1 MKFVKRI
8 SYFFVIPVFF
18 LALGIFLGVWGSR
31 FFYPGYWQDM
41 NEPTLSPPDSG
52 EETEAAREEMSGTS
66 ESVAAAASG
75 ETLCADTEYVLEE
88 TDIVRNTTVETSWQ
102 IPHKYIGMNRES
114 FLETMELYAAHP
126 PLSEIERGFV
136 GLEVLAFSR
145 ERVVVRMDY
154 RYVQPS
160 ESFYLAVTDNE
171 VVVYLEDR
179 STVYIN
185 TGILLE
191 DLPESLQLQIMD
203 MLFVPDEE
211 TLYDFLETYSS

>member
-18 LALGIFLGVWGSR
+18 LGLGIFLGVWGSR
-31 FFYPGYWQDM
+31 FFYPGHWQDM
-41 NEPTLSPPDSG
+41 NDPLPMPADYG
-52 EETEAAREEMSGTS
+52 EETITSEEVQETP

-88 TDIVRNTTVETSWQ
+88 MDIVRNTTVETTWQ

-136 GLEVLAFSR
+136 GLEVLSFSR

-160 ESFYLAVTDNE
+160 ESFYLAVTDHE
-171 VVVYLEDR
+171 VVAYLEDR

-185 TGILLE
+185 TGIRLE
-191 DLPESLQLQIMD
+191 DLPETLQLQIMD

-211 TLYDFLETYSS
+211 ALYDFLETYSS

>member
-1 MKFVKRI
+1 MVSGAFI
-8 SYFFVIPVFF
+8 FSIPDN
-18 LALGIFLGVWGSR
+18 GT
-31 FFYPGYWQDM
+31 
-41 NEPTLSPPDSG
+41 E
-52 EETEAAREEMSGTS
+52 EETAADTDPYEVAP
-66 ESVAAAASG
+66 SVEAAASG

-88 TDIVRNTTVETSWQ
+88 ADIVRGTTVETSWK
-102 IPHKYIGMNRES
+102 IPHKYIGMNREN

-136 GLEVLAFSR
+136 GLEVLSFSR
-145 ERVVVRMDY
+145 EKVMVRMDY

-160 ESFYLAVTDNE
+160 ASFYLAVSDNE

-185 TGILLE
+185 TGISLE
-191 DLPESLQLQIMD
+191 ELPEQIQLQIMD

>member
-18 LALGIFLGVWGSR
+18 LGLGIFLGVWGSH
-31 FFYPGYWQDM
+31 FFYPGHWQDM
-41 NEPTLSPPDSG
+41 NDPTLPVPVSEG
-52 EETEAAREEMSGTS
+52 ETQESAEIYETTG
-66 ESVAAAASG
+66 SVAAAAAG

-88 TDIVRNTTVETSWQ
+88 TDIVRNTSVETSWKL
-102 IPHKYIGMNRES
+102 PHKYIGMNRES
-114 FLETMELYAAHP
+114 FLETMEIYAAHP

-136 GLEVLAFSR
+136 GLEVLSFSR

-160 ESFYLAVTDNE
+160 ESFYLAVLANE

-179 STVYIN
+179 STIYIN
-185 TGILLE
+185 TGISLE
-191 DLPESLQLQIMD
+191 KLPEQIQLQIMD
-203 MLFVPDEE
+203 MLYVPDEE

>member
-1 MKFVKRI
+1 MKFVRRI
-8 SYFFVIPVFF
+8 SYFFVIPVLF
-18 LALGIFLGVWGSR
+18 LGLGIFLGAWGMQ
-31 FFYPGYWQDM
+31 FFYPGQWQDA
-41 NEPTLSPPDSG
+41 NERVLSSPEK
-52 EETEAAREEMSGTS
+52 EETDRE

-88 TDIVRNTTVETSWQ
+88 TDIVRNTSVETSWKL
-102 IPHKYIGMNRES
+102 PHKYIGMNRES
-114 FLETMELYAAHP
+114 FLDTMEIYAAHP

-136 GLEVLAFSR
+136 GLEVLSFSR

-160 ESFYLAVTDNE
+160 ESFYLAVLANE

-179 STVYIN
+179 STIYIN
-185 TGILLE
+185 TGISLE
-191 DLPESLQLQIMD
+191 KLPEQIQLQIMD
-203 MLFVPDEE
+203 MLYVPDEE

>member
-18 LALGIFLGVWGSR
+18 LGLGIFLGVWGSR
-31 FFYPGYWQDM
+31 FFYPGHWQDM
-41 NEPTLSPPDSG
+41 NDPLPMPADYG
-52 EETEAAREEMSGTS
+52 EETITSEEVQETP
-66 ESVAAAASG
+66 ESVAVAASG

-102 IPHKYIGMNRES
+102 IPHKYIGMDRES

-136 GLEVLAFSR
+136 GLEVLSFSR

-160 ESFYLAVTDNE
+160 ESFYLAVTDHE
-171 VVVYLEDR
+171 VVAYLEDR

-185 TGILLE
+185 TGIRLE
-191 DLPESLQLQIMD
+191 TLPEPLQLQIMD

-211 TLYDFLETYSS
+211 ALYDFLETYSS

>member
-8 SYFFVIPVFF
+8 SYFFVVPVFF
-18 LALGIFLGVWGSR
+18 LGLGIYLGVWGIH
-31 FFYPGYWQDM
+31 FFYPGLWYNM
-41 NEPTLSPPDSG
+41 NDTAKPPYTS
-52 EETEAAREEMSGTS
+52 EETTTDEEDASHL
-66 ESVAAAASG
+66 SVAVASSG

-88 TDIVRNTTVETSWQ
+88 TDILRGTSVETSWK
-102 IPHKYIGMNRES
+102 IPHKYIGMDREN
-114 FLETMELYAAHP
+114 FLESMDLYAEHP

-136 GLEVLAFSR
+136 GLEVLSFSR

-160 ESFYLAVTDNE
+160 ESFYLAVTDHE

-179 STVYIN
+179 TTVYIN
-185 TGILLE
+185 TGIALE
-191 DLPESLQLQIMD
+191 DLPETLQLQIMD

>member
-18 LALGIFLGVWGSR
+18 LGLGIFLGSWGNR
-31 FFYPGYWQDM
+31 FFYPGQWQDM
-41 NEPTLSPPDSG
+41 NGQEFSLPPEM
-52 EETEAAREEMSGTS
+52 EESTAAEEIYETP

-88 TDIVRNTTVETSWQ
+88 MDILRNTTVETSWQ

-114 FLETMELYAAHP
+114 FLASMEVYAAHP

-136 GLEVLAFSR
+136 GLEVLSFSR

-160 ESFYLAVTDNE
+160 ESFYLAVSDNE

-185 TGILLE
+185 TGISLE
-191 DLPESLQLQIMD
+191 DLPENLQLQIMD

>member
-18 LALGIFLGVWGSR
+18 LGLGIFVGVWGSR
-31 FFYPGYWQDM
+31 FFYPGRWQDM
-41 NEPTLSPPDSG
+41 NELTLSSTDTGEGKEISG
-52 EETEAAREEMSGTS
+52 EEPRETP
-66 ESVAAAASG
+66 ESVAVAVSG

-88 TDIVRNTTVETSWQ
+88 TDIVRNTTVETTWQ
-102 IPHKYIGMNRES
+102 IPHKYIGMNREN

-136 GLEVLAFSR
+136 GLEVLSFSR

-160 ESFYLAVTDNE
+160 ESFYLAVTDHE
-171 VVVYLEDR
+171 VVVYLEDK

-185 TGILLE
+185 TGIALE
-191 DLPESLQLQIMD
+191 DLPESLQLEIMD

>member
-18 LALGIFLGVWGSR
+18 LGLGIFLGVWGSR
-31 FFYPGYWQDM
+31 FFYPGHWQDM
-41 NEPTLSPPDSG
+41 NSPTLSPPDSG
-52 EETEAAREEMSGTS
+52 EETEVSPKEMYETA

-179 STVYIN
+179 STIYIN
-185 TGILLE
+185 TGIPLE

-203 MLFVPDEE
+203 MLFVLDEE

>member
-8 SYFFVIPVFF
+8 SYFLVVPVFF
-18 LALGIFLGVWGSR
+18 LGLGIYLGVWGIH
-31 FFYPGYWQDM
+31 FFYPGLWYDM
-41 NEPTLSPPDSG
+41 NDTAKPPYVVEEAVTDEEDNSPPASG
-52 EETEAAREEMSGTS
+52 A
-66 ESVAAAASG
+66 VASSG

-88 TDIVRNTTVETSWQ
+88 TDILRGTSVETSWK
-102 IPHKYIGMNRES
+102 IPHKYIGMDREN
-114 FLETMELYAAHP
+114 FLETMDLYAEHP

-136 GLEVLAFSR
+136 GLEVLSFSR
-145 ERVVVRMDY
+145 DRVVVRMDY

-160 ESFYLAVTDNE
+160 ESFYLAVTDHE

-179 STVYIN
+179 TTVYIN
-185 TGILLE
+185 TGIALE
-191 DLPESLQLQIMD
+191 DLPETLQLQIMD

>member
-8 SYFFVIPVFF
+8 SYFFVIPVIF
-18 LALGIFLGVWGSR
+18 LILGIIVGVWGFR
-31 FFYPGYWQDM
+31 FFYPGQWQDL
-41 NEPTLSPPDSG
+41 NENRLILQPT
-52 EETEAAREEMSGTS
+52 EETAADTDRYETAP
-66 ESVAAAASG
+66 SVEVTVSG

-88 TDIVRNTTVETSWQ
+88 TDIVRGTTVETSWK
-102 IPHKYIGMNRES
+102 IPHKYIGMDREN

-136 GLEVLAFSR
+136 GLEVLSFSR
-145 ERVVVRMDY
+145 EKVVVRMDY

-160 ESFYLAVTDNE
+160 SSFYLAVADNE

-179 STVYIN
+179 STVYIT
-185 TGILLE
+185 TGISLE
-191 DLPESLQLQIMD
+191 KLPEQVQLQIMD

>member
-18 LALGIFLGVWGSR
+18 LGLGIFIGVWGSQ
-31 FFYPGYWQDM
+31 FFYPGRWQDM
-41 NEPTLSPPDSG
+41 NELTLSPPDAGEGTETSG
-52 EETEAAREEMSGTS
+52 EEAYETQ
-66 ESVAAAASG
+66 ESIVVAAAG

-88 TDIVRNTTVETSWQ
+88 TDIVRNTTVETTWR
-102 IPHKYIGMNRES
+102 IPHKYIGMNREN
-114 FLETMELYAAHP
+114 FLETMELYATHP

-136 GLEVLAFSR
+136 GLEVLSFSR
-145 ERVVVRMDY
+145 ERVVIRMDY

-160 ESFYLAVTDNE
+160 ESFYLAVTDHE
-171 VVVYLEDR
+171 VVVYLEDK
-179 STVYIN
+179 STIYIN
-185 TGILLE
+185 TGISLE
-191 DLPESLQLQIMD
+191 DLPESLQLEIMD

>member
-8 SYFFVIPVFF
+8 SYFFVIPAVF
-18 LALGIFLGVWGSR
+18 LGLGIFLGVWGSH
-31 FFYPGYWQDM
+31 FFYPGHWQDM
-41 NEPTLSPPDSG
+41 NEPSLSLPALEG
-52 EETEAAREEMSGTS
+52 ENDEDAELYETT

-136 GLEVLAFSR
+136 GLEVLSFSR
-145 ERVVVRMDY
+145 EKVVVRMDY
-154 RYVQPS
+154 RYIQPS
-160 ESFYLAVTDNE
+160 ESFYLAVADNE

-179 STVYIN
+179 STVYIY
-185 TGILLE
+185 TGISLE
-191 DLPESLQLQIMD
+191 ELPETIQLQIMD

>member
-8 SYFFVIPVFF
+8 SYFLVVPVFF
-18 LALGIFLGVWGSR
+18 LGLGIYLGVWGIH
-31 FFYPGYWQDM
+31 FFYPGLWHDM
-41 NEPTLSPPDSG
+41 NDTAKPPYVVDETVTDEEGNFPPT
-52 EETEAAREEMSGTS
+52 
-66 ESVAAAASG
+66 SVAVASSG

-88 TDIVRNTTVETSWQ
+88 TDILRGTSVETSWK
-102 IPHKYIGMNRES
+102 IPHKYIGMDREN
-114 FLETMELYAAHP
+114 FLETMDLYAEHP

-136 GLEVLAFSR
+136 GLEVLSFSR

-160 ESFYLAVTDNE
+160 ESFYLAVTDHE

-179 STVYIN
+179 TTVYIN
-185 TGILLE
+185 TGIALE
-191 DLPESLQLQIMD
+191 DLPEALQLQIMD